1 MKPVDNIVL
10 VGHNSFVFDTPR
22 LLRNGGREFSNQ
34 LQEMKALFADSLPLI
49 KFIRSQP
56 NNVMKSS
63 PNNKLGS
70 VYEAL
75 FNCEFPAHDALEDVK
90 ALRIILFSLPLETS
104 SEIIVNRG
112 KTYLP
117 NEALE
122 ASTTEQHL
130 ERRPRVEET
139 YRGNS
144 IFQMVH

>member
-1 MKPVDNIVL
+1 MKVL
-10 VGHNSFVFDTPR
+10 FT
-22 LLRNGGREFSNQ
+22 
-34 LQEMKALFADSLPLI
+34 DSLPLI
-49 KFIRSQP
+49 KFIISQP
-56 NNVMKSS
+56 NNVINKSL

-70 VYEAL
+70 VYKAL
-75 FNCEFPAHDALEDVK
+75 FNCEFPAHDALEYVK
-90 ALRIILFSLPLETS
+90 ALRRILFSLPLETG

-122 ASTTEQHL
+122 ASTTEQHP

-139 YRGNS
+139 YSGNS